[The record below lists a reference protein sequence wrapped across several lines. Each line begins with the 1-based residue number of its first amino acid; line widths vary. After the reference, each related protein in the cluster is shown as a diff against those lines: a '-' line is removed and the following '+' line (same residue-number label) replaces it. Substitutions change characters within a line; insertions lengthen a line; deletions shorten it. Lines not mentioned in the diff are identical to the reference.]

1 MSLYFASLRR
11 KRVELANKP
20 EKKGKKDLLEQQNL
34 KWFLAKPFCRET
46 LGAIIYLFYSRSPSR
61 HKGAFTLGL
70 GRATF
75 FMVWMGF
82 WANSFSLGWAQA
94 TENLHKWISGRDI
107 SNSGHIRAAS
117 EPHSGRIL
125 AAFWPHSGRILA
137 TFWPY
142 SGRILVAFWPHSGRI
157 WAAFGPHLG
166 CIWAAFKS
174 HLGSFWAAF
183 RPHLGHYYI
192 QWRPT
197 KVETTGATLNYQT
210 LISRLFET
218 FLDFET
224 KKQVV
229 PRHAGTP

>member
-107 SNSGHIRAAS
+107 SNSGHIQAAS

-125 AAFWPHSGRILA
+125 AAFRPHS
-137 TFWPY
+137 
-142 SGRILVAFWPHSGRI
+142 SRI

-174 HLGSFWAAF
+174 HLSSFWAAF

-192 QWRPT
+192 WIMVTRHKKCYFKYDLL
-197 KVETTGATLNYQT
+197 KVQ
-210 LISRLFET
+210 
-218 FLDFET
+218 
-224 KKQVV
+224 
-229 PRHAGTP
+229 

>member
-61 HKGAFTLGL
+61 YKGAFALGL

-75 FMVWMGF
+75 FMVWMEF

-137 TFWPY
+137 
-142 SGRILVAFWPHSGRI
+142 AFRPHSGRI
-157 WAAFGPHLG
+157 WTTFGLHFGCIQVAFGQFLGRIQAAFGPLLYMNNG
-166 CIWAAFKS
+166 NKTQKMLC
-174 HLGSFWAAF
+174 
-183 RPHLGHYYI
+183 
-192 QWRPT
+192 
-197 KVETTGATLNYQT
+197 
-210 LISRLFET
+210 
-218 FLDFET
+218 
-224 KKQVV
+224 
-229 PRHAGTP
+229 

>member
-75 FMVWMGF
+75 FMVWMEF

-107 SNSGHIRAAS
+107 SNSGHIQAAS
-117 EPHSGRIL
+117 EPHYGHIL
-125 AAFWPHSGRILA
+125 AAFWPHSGRIQA
-137 TFWPY
+137 
-142 SGRILVAFWPHSGRI
+142 AFGPHLDHIWAAFGLHSSCIWAVFGPHSGRI
-157 WAAFGPHLG
+157 WAT
-166 CIWAAFKS
+166 II
-174 HLGSFWAAF
+174 
-183 RPHLGHYYI
+183 Y
-192 QWRPT
+192 
-197 KVETTGATLNYQT
+197 E
-210 LISRLFET
+210 
-218 FLDFET
+218 
-224 KKQVV
+224 
-229 PRHAGTP
+229 